1 MVFCGPMWMGNCP
14 LLYWS
19 YFTHLQ
25 GKGIA
30 FLSGGGC
37 YRGSR
42 RANLLSISTC
52 LGLVRW
58 GILIDIWCICFIN
71 LLTSCGGILIC
82 SNSLTEC
89 TWIAPLELFYT
100 TYPVFKLGFDV
111 SRNLRKLWKVK
122 KIEWGHM
129 HMLKGNLQPSAM
141 ILQPNL
147 QGSWFL
153 TFTNTDHLTI
163 LSTCC
168 SWGTTFRE
176 LKSSFIISLGWNPQ
190 PIYLFFAS
198 HSTIAF
204 SAAVISFLFLT
215 EPCNSTRSMSS

>member
-122 KIEWGHM
+122 KMSEDICTCW
-129 HMLKGNLQPSAM
+129 KVICNL
-141 ILQPNL
+141 LQWFYNPAYKVYD
-147 QGSWFL
+147 SWHSQ
-153 TFTNTDHLTI
+153 TLTI
-163 LSTCC
+163 
-168 SWGTTFRE
+168 W
-176 LKSSFIISLGWNPQ
+176 Q
-190 PIYLFFAS
+190 YYLHVAPEAPHLENSNLVAS
-198 HSTIAF
+198 
-204 SAAVISFLFLT
+204 
-215 EPCNSTRSMSS
+215 